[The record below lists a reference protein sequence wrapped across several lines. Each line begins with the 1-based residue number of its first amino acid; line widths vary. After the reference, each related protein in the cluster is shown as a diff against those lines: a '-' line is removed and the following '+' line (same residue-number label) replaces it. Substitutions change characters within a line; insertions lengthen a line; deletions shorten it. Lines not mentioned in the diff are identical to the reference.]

1 MFRFALKNLFSR
13 PVRTLLAVC
22 GLTVAIAGMVGL
34 FSVADGIEASVA
46 ATFGKVPGFAV
57 IQAGAPVPIFSRIPT
72 AWGAEIARLE
82 GVHIVHPE
90 VWTRANMVEG
100 KPSFNPP
107 RLLFGSDL
115 EQSPKLKY
123 SVYREGLKEG
133 RILNEG
139 DQGTLNAMV
148 SRAIAD
154 QFKKKVGD
162 KFRVD
167 GLDLEIVG
175 IYQCNSLFLDVAII
189 LDIDVVRRAARI
201 GQEWACCFYVEPE
214 PGVDRQELT
223 GRIRELFRGRVI
235 ESRASAFDLFGA
247 LGPAKPEEKPGGNPV
262 GKILAAVGDA
272 TRPAHEAAGDE
283 LPVEVRDS
291 DDWAREFKKFS
302 ADLDIFLLLMTG
314 IGVSIAFVGIVN
326 TMLMSV
332 TERFIEFGILKA
344 NGWSNAHVLRLIAFE
359 SALLG
364 VAGGIIGSVLGW
376 AATLAINAHWPTRI
390 HLYAGPRLLVGSI
403 AFSTILGVMGGLYPA
418 IRASRMMPMDAIR
431 RG

>member
-13 PVRTLLAVC
+13 PVRTLLALC

-72 AWGAEIARLE
+72 GWGAEIARID
-82 GVHIVHPE
+82 GVHVVHPE
-90 VWTRANMVEG
+90 VWTRANMIEG

-115 EQSPKLKY
+115 EQSHKLRY
-123 SVYREGLKEG
+123 SVYREGLREG
-133 RILNEG
+133 RVLTDG
-139 DQGTLNAMV
+139 DKGTLHAMV
-148 SRAIAD
+148 SRPIAE
-154 QFKKKVGD
+154 QFRKKVGD
-162 KFRVD
+162 QLRID

-189 LDIDVVRRAARI
+189 LDIDAVRRVARI
-201 GQEWACCFYVEPE
+201 GDEWACCFYVEPE
-214 PGVDRQELT
+214 TGVDREKLT
-223 GRIRELFRGRVI
+223 GRIEELFRGRVI
-235 ESRASAFDLFGA
+235 ESRSSAFDLFGA
-247 LGPAKPEEKPGGNPV
+247 LPPAKPEERPAGNPV
-262 GKILAAVGDA
+262 GKILAAAGDA
-272 TRPAHEAAGDE
+272 PRPAREPANDE

-364 VAGGIIGSVLGW
+364 VAGGVIGSVLGW
-376 AATLAINAHWPTRI
+376 AATLAVNAHWPTRI
-390 HLYAGPRLLVGSI
+390 HLYAGPRLLVASV
-403 AFSTILGVMGGLYPA
+403 AFSTILGVLGGLYPA